1 MSAAITP
8 RPPTGWASCAHQLL
22 AFMKEAAASHA
33 FELSY
38 MVHMTALMLPATLH
52 ALSSWTHPG
61 TAHAILAA
69 VFGGGAMLRMGLHF
83 SGLKGADASRVW
95 NQLTAIVPVACT
107 FAIHATG
114 RVLPVTALDLTF
126 IAFCMAVVV
135 FGMVALSDLPAYVL
149 ACLLAA
155 HVASI
160 PVFVVDDEPSLPGRS
175 AALLLGA
182 IAFGLIAGLRLRTMC
197 GLHAPRVSSSRSSA
211 DRPIVLAAMCDEL
224 AAGAAR
230 LVDVREPRETA
241 KGRLRG
247 ALLFPLSEMTE
258 GAAPPLGMRPD
269 GTTYYLYCAQGV
281 RVHPARDLLL
291 RQGFHAVALPEGLQ
305 HLLEFAEREPARTK
319 AQLMLSSNAGG
330 STLSTTGGS
339 GSDATATSD
348 DPPDPE
354 TLAGAE
360 LNPGLSAALDKAA
373 RDLRLND
380 EAYGEYEVQ
389 GALGRGSFGVVSL
402 VCERS
407 SGALVVCKELSVRG
421 MRPKEL
427 RQTATEVALQASLDH
442 PHILPIIGVHEQ
454 PGVLLLILQYAPL
467 GSLEERI
474 SMYESSSRVFS
485 QPDVSRWVGQA
496 AAALQY
502 MHDQGILHRD
512 LSTSNLLL
520 NKDDDVLITDFGL
533 SCTLKRGALERS
545 TELQSKVGGSGDRDL
560 QRTLL
565 AKTTCG
571 TPKCMSPELVE
582 GKGYDRKS
590 DLWSL
595 GVAIFELLTLR
606 CPFSAPSIGGL
617 VAVIVAGKMDARGLE
632 RLEKSDAR
640 AELKRLVSDDG
651 GLLDPSPAKRATL
664 DDVLMCCPL
673 GDGRCCPY
681 K

>member
-1 MSAAITP
+1 MVQ
-8 RPPTGWASCAHQLL
+8 CL
-22 AFMKEAAASHA
+22 AMMIPFA
-33 FELSY
+33 
-38 MVHMTALMLPATLH
+38 VHTLG
-52 ALSSWTHPG
+52 SWQQPG
-61 TAHAILAA
+61 SAHAIIATT
-69 VFGGGAMLRMGLHF
+69 FGACIMFRMGLHF
-83 SGLKGADASRVW
+83 SGLKEREARRFWHSFVAIAS
-95 NQLTAIVPVACT
+95 IACPCVT
-107 FAIHATG
+107 FATG
-114 RVLPVTALDLTF
+114 RVVPLTEMDL
-126 IAFCMAVVV
+126 AFVAFGYVAVN
-135 FGMVALSDLPAYVL
+135 FGLISLSDFPAYVV
-149 ACLLAA
+149 ACLVGSHAVMIPAYDLDD
-155 HVASI
+155 ASKR
-160 PVFVVDDEPSLPGRS
+160 GRV

-182 IAFGLIAGLRLRTMC
+182 IAFGVVAGHQLSAIS
-197 GLHAPRVSSSRSSA
+197 GLFYNSQRSARSSA
-211 DRPIVLAAMCDEL
+211 NRPIALTAMCEEL
-224 AAGAAR
+224 AAGTAR

-247 ALLFPLSEMTE
+247 ALLYPLSEMTE
-258 GAAPPLGMRPD
+258 GVAPPLGMRPD

-291 RQGFHAVALPEGLQ
+291 RQGFHSVALPEGLQ
-305 HLLEFAEREPARTK
+305 HLLKFAEREPARTK
-319 AQLMLSSNAGG
+319 GQLMLSSNAGG
-330 STLSTTGGS
+330 GTLSTTGGS
-339 GSDATATSD
+339 GSDASASPD
-348 DPPDPE
+348 NPPDPE

-373 RDLRLND
+373 SDLRLTD
-380 EAYGEYEVQ
+380 EAYSEYEVQ
-389 GALGRGSFGVVSL
+389 RALGRGSFGVVSL

-427 RQTATEVALQASLDH
+427 RQTATEVALQASLHH

-454 PGVLLLILQYAPL
+454 PGVLRLILQYAPL

-474 SMYESSSRVFS
+474 SMYESSCRVFS
-485 QPDVSRWVGQA
+485 QSDVSRWVGQA

-502 MHDQGILHRD
+502 MHDLRILHRD

-533 SCTLKRGALERS
+533 SCMLKRGALERS
-545 TELQSKVGGSGDRDL
+545 TEVQSTVGGSGDSDL

-595 GVAIFELLTLR
+595 GVVIFELLTLR
-606 CPFSAPSIGGL
+606 CPFSAPSIGAL
-617 VAVIVAGKMDARGLE
+617 VAAIVAGKMDACGLE
-632 RLEKSDAR
+632 RLEKSDAS

-651 GLLDPSPAKRATL
+651 GLLDPTPAKRATL
-664 DDVLMCCPL
+664 DDVLMCCP
-673 GDGRCCPY
+673 Y

>member
-1 MSAAITP
+1 M
-8 RPPTGWASCAHQLL
+8 
-22 AFMKEAAASHA
+22 EAAAAPDA

-38 MVHMTALMLPATLH
+38 MVHMLAMMIPATLH
-52 ALSSWTHPG
+52 AHSSLVHPG
-61 TAHAILAA
+61 TVHAILATT
-69 VFGGGAMLRMGLHF
+69 FGGGAMVRTGLHF
-83 SGLKGADASRVW
+83 SGLKGAEATRVW
-95 NQLTAIVPVACT
+95 HPVVAIFSVACT

-114 RVLPVTALDLTF
+114 RVLPVTEMDLTF
-126 IAFCMAVVV
+126 IAFCFVIVI
-135 FGMVALSDLPAYVL
+135 FGLIALSDFPAYVL
-149 ACLLAA
+149 VCFIAA
-155 HVASI
+155 HVAGI

-182 IAFGLIAGLRLRTMC
+182 IVFGLMAGLRLRTMC
-197 GLHAPRVSSSRSSA
+197 RLYAPAASSARSSA
-211 DRPIVLAAMCDEL
+211 DRPTVLAAMCDEL
-224 AAGAAR
+224 AAGTAR

-247 ALLFPLSEMTE
+247 ALLYPLSEMTE
-258 GAAPPLGMRPD
+258 GVAPPLEMRPD

-281 RVHPARDLLL
+281 RVHPARDVLLP
-291 RQGFHAVALPEGLQ
+291 QGFHAVALPEGLQ

-319 AQLMLSSNAGG
+319 AQLALSSNAGG
-330 STLSTTGGS
+330 GTLSTTGGS
-339 GSDATATSD
+339 GNDASVTPD
-348 DPPDPE
+348 NPPDPG

-373 RDLRLND
+373 SDLRLTD
-380 EAYGEYEVQ
+380 KAYGEYVVQ
-389 GALGRGSFGVVSL
+389 RALGRGSFGVVSL

-421 MRPKEL
+421 MRPREL
-427 RQTATEVALQASLDH
+427 RQAATEVALQASLHH

-454 PGVLLLILQYAPL
+454 PGVLRLILQYAPL
-467 GSLEERI
+467 GSLEDRI
-474 SMYESSSRVFS
+474 SMYESSGRVFS

-502 MHDQGILHRD
+502 MHDQRILHRD

-533 SCTLKRGALERS
+533 SCMLKRGALERS
-545 TELQSKVGGSGDRDL
+545 TEVESTVGGSGDSDL

-582 GKGYDRKS
+582 GKGYDGRS

-595 GVAIFELLTLR
+595 GVVIFELLTLR
-606 CPFSAPSIGGL
+606 CPFSAPSIGAL
-617 VAVIVAGKMDARGLE
+617 VAVIVAGKMDACGLE
-632 RLEKSDAR
+632 RLERSDAS